1 MWTKTAEAQLG
12 VEFWSSPQGPFHCRE
27 DHTSEGWSV
36 DGLEPEECP
45 EEGRLEL
52 IYPTAEAGPLQ
63 RPLVIPGNF
72 LRLNRSLEVSFEG
85 EKKDFI

>member
-1 MWTKTAEAQLG
+1 M
-12 VEFWSSPQGPFHCRE
+12 
-27 DHTSEGWSV
+27 

>member
-1 MWTKTAEAQLG
+1 M
-12 VEFWSSPQGPFHCRE
+12 
-27 DHTSEGWSV
+27 
-36 DGLEPEECP
+36 DGLEPEECS
-45 EEGRLEL
+45 EEGRPEL